1 MDLSYLDKKYFLD
14 GRRYNCPFCN
24 RKSVVYNI
32 ISKSEF
38 NWTEDKS
45 VYIYLVQCL
54 ERNCG
59 KTSMHLSYF
68 NFPTGRSGNAF
79 EYKPLNMKAEAEY
92 KSEDLDDYFFFHQP
106 TSFFTI
112 DSRINKK
119 LRELLSE
126 AENCLKM
133 NFLVGASAC
142 VRKAIYEL
150 IDLEKVRVIR
160 DNGRTNYTD
169 SIKKLKEKFQYVPGA
184 YFDAL
189 SNIQELAS
197 DNVHEGSWE
206 AWDSKKLKILIE
218 STKNVL
224 HEMYVVPQEQKT
236 RVGVVTKLVSA
247 FKPRESGK
255 EIREEDTGG
264 GGGGE
269 EEESA

>member
-1 MDLSYLDKKYFLD
+1 MDLSHLDKKYFLD

-24 RKSVVYNI
+24 RKSVVYDV
-32 ISKSEF
+32 ISKLEF
-38 NWTEDKS
+38 NWSEDKT
-45 VYIYLVQCL
+45 VYIYLVECG

-68 NFPTGRSGNAF
+68 NFPTGRAGNAF
-79 EYKPLNMKAEAEY
+79 EHKPLNMKEEVEY
-92 KSEDLDDYFFFHQP
+92 NPEDLDDYIFFHQP

-112 DSRINKK
+112 DPRINKK

-126 AENCLKM
+126 SENCLKM

-142 VRKAIYEL
+142 VRKVIYEL
-150 IDLEKVRVIR
+150 IDLEKVRVVR
-160 DNGRTNYTD
+160 DNGRTNYTE
-169 SIKKLKEKFQYVPGA
+169 SVKKLKEKFKYVPGD

-206 AWDSKKLKILIE
+206 AWDSKKLRILIE

-224 HEMYVVPQEQKT
+224 HEMYVVPQEQKS
-236 RVGVVTKLVSA
+236 RVSVVSQLVSA
-247 FKPRESGK
+247 FKPKKNEKEASKEKAGK
-255 EIREEDTGG
+255 
-264 GGGGE
+264 E
-269 EEESA
+269 EEEPSP